1 MANEK
6 KFYEEPE
13 VTLVQFDYS
22 DRITASAPCVDESAS
37 YGGYLPLIR
46 NGSSVY
52 TSIE

>member
-22 DRITASAPCVDESAS
+22 DRITASAPCNDKPPLLPFMRDGSIGS
-37 YGGYLPLIR
+37 GG
-46 NGSSVY
+46 SEY
-52 TSIE
+52 TFY